1 MRNRSR
7 VVLGLPTANGYT
19 ERSHHGDELSPVAH
33 PGARTHFTISRP
45 VLQRLVDGRTLG
57 LAIRELGSVVASLRD
72 TPGADGAGEPRLLF
86 DVEE

>member
-7 VVLGLPTANGYT
+7 VVLGLPTVNGYT
-19 ERSHHGDELSPVAH
+19 DRSHHDDELSPVAH

-57 LAIRELGSVVASLRD
+57 LAIRELGSVVAAFRD